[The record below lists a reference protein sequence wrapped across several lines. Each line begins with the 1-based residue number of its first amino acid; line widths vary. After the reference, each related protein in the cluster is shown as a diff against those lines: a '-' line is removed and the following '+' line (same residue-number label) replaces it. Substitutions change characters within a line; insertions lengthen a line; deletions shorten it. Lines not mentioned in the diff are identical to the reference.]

1 MSVDGDADFDGD
13 DFGDIIDQN
22 LFELA
27 KKKNDEENFD
37 WDNDDILEAQK
48 EKKSRGTAFTRMIQA
63 YQDLPPFWAMIV
75 SLIYLTCFL
84 LIFFLMDILF
94 FVEDNKRANWR
105 YWKSRLFENK
115 GYPVFIWTIYF
126 EIIFGSFFILRYFF
140 IVFPNLLLKISDF
153 LFGGISETF
162 RHYTIDY
169 IKYLHNYIT
178 FTVFMFVAAFSYGNV
193 FVEKKDKSKHKYAG
207 TVGRILYWGFVASLI
222 WLVEKI
228 FFQTF
233 AMKFHKKAFDDR
245 INKLKYSISVL
256 EKFYKAYYNED
267 TNGTRSPKR
276 RKFVNR
282 LRNIVSRNNVAT
294 LIVRNTSDAKKLAKL
309 IFEFLRPSDDTQ
321 FLVLN
326 DFLPFF
332 DNEGQAQRAFNI
344 FDVDRNGDI
353 SKFEIKNIIISIYR
367 EKEDI
372 EKSMRDSGLALRKL
386 DGILKFIA
394 FIVICLVGMAMLT
407 NGYSTVMISL
417 GTIWASTM
425 FAFSG
430 IITTV
435 VENIIF
441 LFISHPFDVGD
452 KIQVGDNVMYVTEFG
467 LISTVFR
474 RTDGKRLYCPNK
486 KISSQFI
493 KNVRRSG
500 TIVEDIDLE
509 ISLNTTKEQI
519 DELKHR
525 ILEFLKKHKNDFQL
539 RAEIALKSLHD
550 VGHINLGIMIEHN
563 INFQDTFKYNMR
575 RNELLLTIQSLLNE
589 IGISLYHEN
598 SYDVK
603 LTCSNPK
610 KLPIIAALSSNVPF
624 N

>member
-1 MSVDGDADFDGD
+1 MSVDGDADGGD

-22 LFELA
+22 LFKLA
-27 KKKNDEENFD
+27 EKKNDEENFD
-37 WDNDDILEAQK
+37 WDNDDILEAK
-48 EKKSRGTAFTRMIQA
+48 NEKRTRGTAFTRMIQA
-63 YQDLPPFWAMIV
+63 YRDLPPFWAMIV
-75 SLIYLTCFL
+75 SIIYVTCFL
-84 LIFFLMDILF
+84 LIFFLLDYF
-94 FVEDNKRANWR
+94 FFIEDNKLANWR
-105 YWKSRLFENK
+105 YWKSSLFDSK
-115 GYPVFIWTIYF
+115 GYPLFVWTIYL
-126 EIIFGSFFILRYFF
+126 EIVFGSFFILRYFF
-140 IVFPNLLLKISDF
+140 IVFPNILLKLSDI
-153 LFGGISETF
+153 LLGGISEKY

-178 FTVFMFVAAFSYGNV
+178 FTVLMFVSTIAYQDI
-193 FVEKKDKSKHKYAG
+193 FVEKSKHKFAKTFG
-207 TVGRILYWGFVASLI
+207 KILLWGFIASFI
-222 WLVEKI
+222 WLIEKV

-233 AMKFHKKAFDDR
+233 AMKFHKKAFEDR
-245 INKLKYSISVL
+245 INKLKYSISIL
-256 EKFYKAYYNED
+256 DKFYKAYNNEGS
-267 TNGTRSPKR
+267 NETRSPKR
-276 RKFVNR
+276 KKFVNR
-282 LRNIVSRNNVAT
+282 LRNIVNRNNDAT
-294 LIVRNTSDAKKLAKL
+294 LIVRNPSDAKKLARL
-309 IFEFLRPSDDTQ
+309 IFEFLRTSDDTQ

-326 DFLPFF
+326 DFIPFF
-332 DNEGQAQRAFNI
+332 DDESQAQRAFNI

-353 SKFEIKNIIISIYR
+353 SKFEIKNIIISIYK
-367 EKEDI
+367 EKEAI
-372 EKSMRDSGLALRKL
+372 EKSMRDSGLALRKF

-394 FIVICLVGMAMLT
+394 FIIICLIGMAILT
-407 NGYSTVMISL
+407 TGYSTVMISL

-430 IITTV
+430 IITTI

-467 LISTVFR
+467 LISTIFR
-474 RTDGKRLYCPNK
+474 RTDGKRAYCPNK
-486 KISSQFI
+486 KIASQFI

-500 TIVEDIDLE
+500 TIIEDIDLE

-519 DELKHR
+519 DELKRR
-525 ILEFLKKHKNDFQL
+525 ILEFLKKHNNDFQL
-539 RAEIALKSLHD
+539 RAEVALKSLKD

-575 RNELLLTIQSLLNE
+575 RNELLLTIQSLLND

-603 LTCSNPK
+603 LTCANPK

>member
-1 MSVDGDADFDGD
+1 
-13 DFGDIIDQN
+13 
-22 LFELA
+22 
-27 KKKNDEENFD
+27 
-37 WDNDDILEAQK
+37 
-48 EKKSRGTAFTRMIQA
+48 
-63 YQDLPPFWAMIV
+63 
-75 SLIYLTCFL
+75 
-84 LIFFLMDILF
+84 
-94 FVEDNKRANWR
+94 
-105 YWKSRLFENK
+105 
-115 GYPVFIWTIYF
+115 
-126 EIIFGSFFILRYFF
+126 
-140 IVFPNLLLKISDF
+140 
-153 LFGGISETF
+153 
-162 RHYTIDY
+162 
-169 IKYLHNYIT
+169 
-178 FTVFMFVAAFSYGNV
+178 MFVSAIAYNRV
-193 FVEKKDKSKHKYAG
+193 FVEKDKHKFATKFG
-207 TVGRILYWGFVASLI
+207 IILFWGFIASFI
-222 WLVEKI
+222 WLIEKI
-228 FFQTF
+228 LFQTF

-245 INKLKYSISVL
+245 INKVKYSISVL
-256 EKFYKAYYNED
+256 EKLYKAYYNED
-267 TNGTRSPKR
+267 TNETTRSPKR
-276 RKFVNR
+276 KKFVNR
-282 LRNIVSRNNVAT
+282 LKHIVSRNNDAT
-294 LIVRNTSDAKKLAKL
+294 LKVRNSSDAKKLAKL
-309 IFEFLRPSDDTQ
+309 IFEFLRPSDETQ
-321 FLVLN
+321 FLVLD
-326 DFLPFF
+326 DFKPFF
-332 DNEGQAQRAFNI
+332 DNESKAQRAFNI
-344 FDVDRNGDI
+344 FDVDKNGDI

-372 EKSMRDSGLALRKL
+372 EKSMRDSGLALKKL

-394 FIVICLVGMAMLT
+394 CIIIGLIGMAMLT
-407 NGYSTVMISL
+407 NGYSTVMISI

-430 IITTV
+430 IITTI

-452 KIQVGDNVMYVTEFG
+452 KIQVGDSVMYVMEFG
-467 LISTVFR
+467 LISTIFR
-474 RTDGKRLYCPNK
+474 RTDGKRAYCPNK

-500 TIVEDIDLE
+500 TIIEDIDLE

-519 DELKHR
+519 EELKRR
-525 ILEFLKKHKNDFQL
+525 ILEFLKQHKNDFQL
-539 RAEIALKSLHD
+539 KAEVALKSLRD